1 MAVLVSA
8 DHERVLHGCGDLAE
22 ILCRILHL
30 EADQDLAAITTLN
43 ADLVGEA
50 ALSVTR
56 SCSREGRSCFHIG
69 KISADRKTTN
79 KGSFEEAGKESLH
92 PREIR
97 SSLPR

>member
-8 DHERVLHGCGDLAE
+8 DHERVLHGGGDLAE

-56 SCSREGRSCFHIG
+56 SRNQVIA
-69 KISADRKTTN
+69 SAMMLQVSLVQSVPCRWTT
-79 KGSFEEAGKESLH
+79 
-92 PREIR
+92 
-97 SSLPR
+97 

>member
-8 DHERVLHGCGDLAE
+8 DHERVLHGGGDLAE

-30 EADQDLAAITTLN
+30 EADQDLAAITTLD

-56 SCSREGRSCFHIG
+56 SRTRKGRSSF
-69 KISADRKTTN
+69 SYRKN
-79 KGSFEEAGKESLH
+79 LC
-92 PREIR
+92 R
-97 SSLPR
+97 S